1 MNILFYTILFL
12 IGCIIGDVWA
22 EKSCEIPKN
31 LDLRRVNYNN
41 NCNKTEIISKL
52 SYIVIG
58 GISSIIIANTLN
70 LNLEE
75 IDLIKPI
82 IYVFAMIYI
91 SALIL
96 IAGIDRNY
104 LKIEKNLLAF
114 GIISSLIYMIYL
126 CAIDFAC
133 IRLNLI
139 YLAIYMLLLV
149 IDSFM
154 LRKYAKDSY
163 IVNILLLL
171 TMIIAF
177 TDLRVL
183 IYTVA
188 MAVIALILDALFLK
202 LQQKKNGNKKL
213 KISQIPV
220 GYFIAASN
228 IVVLFMIRIFEYYC
242 I

>member
-12 IGCIIGDVWA
+12 IGCVIGNIWA
-22 EKSCEIPKN
+22 DKSCELQKN
-31 LDLRRVNYNN
+31 LDLKKVNYNN
-41 NCNKTEIISKL
+41 SSKSEIISKL
-52 SYIVIG
+52 TYILIG

-82 IYVFAMIYI
+82 IYVFAMLYA
-91 SALIL
+91 SALTL

-104 LKIEKNLLAF
+104 LKIEKNVLAF
-114 GIISSLIYMIYL
+114 GVISSLVYMIYL
-126 CAIDFAC
+126 CAIDFVC
-133 IRLNLI
+133 INLNLI
-139 YLAIYMLLLV
+139 YLGLYMVLLV
-149 IDSFM
+149 IDSFL
-154 LRKYAKDSY
+154 LRRYAKDSY

-177 TDLRVL
+177 TDLRTL
-183 IYTVA
+183 IYTVI
-188 MAVIALILDALFLK
+188 MAFVAVALYSLLLK
-202 LQQKKNGNKKL
+202 VQLKKNGNKKFKL
-213 KISQIPV
+213 RQIPV

-242 I
+242 F